1 MNTLREAV
9 QEYLSMR
16 RSLGFKLREDGAR
29 LADFAAFMEQRNASY
44 ITHKLALTWA
54 QAPPALPSE
63 WARRLGFVRVFAR
76 YRSASDPRTQIPPN
90 GLLPYPSTRLRP
102 HIYSDHEI
110 RTLLDAALKMRCR
123 TALRPRTYY
132 CLIGLL
138 SVSGLRLGEAR
149 NLELQDVDLQAAVLT
164 IRSGKFGKSRLVP
177 LHRSTCDVLA
187 DYMERRS
194 RFAAGRFISSYM
206 FVSSRG
212 KRLDVRVIHETFH
225 ALSRQ
230 VGLRGPSETRG
241 PRLHDFRHRFA
252 LKTLLNWYRNG
263 EDAERLL
270 PVLSTYLGHV
280 NVSGTYWYL
289 QCWPE
294 LMREAMARLE
304 HRWEEQP

>member
-9 QEYLSMR
+9 HQYLSLR

-29 LADFAAFMEQRNASY
+29 LADFATFMEQRKASY

-90 GLLPYPSTRLRP
+90 GLLPYPSRRVRP
-102 HIYSDHEI
+102 YIYSDHEI

-123 TALRPRTYY
+123 TTLRPWTYY
-132 CLIGLL
+132 CLLGLL
-138 SVSGLRLGEAR
+138 SVSGLRLGEAL
-149 NLELQDVDLQAAVLT
+149 NLELQDVDLKAAVLT

-177 LHRSTCDVLA
+177 LHSTTCDVLA
-187 DYMERRS
+187 DYINRRN
-194 RFAAGRFISSYM
+194 RFAAGRAFSSYVL
-206 FVSSRG
+206 VSSRG
-212 KRLDVRVIHETFH
+212 TRLHDRVVHETFNI
-225 ALSRQ
+225 LSRQ
-230 VGLRGPSETRG
+230 VGLRGPSDNHG

-252 LKTLLNWYRNG
+252 LMTLLSWYRSG
-263 EDAERLL
+263 KDAERLL

-280 NVSGTYWYL
+280 HVSDTYWYL
-289 QCWPE
+289 QSWPE

-304 HRWEEQP
+304 RRWEEQP

>member
-1 MNTLREAV
+1 MNTLREDV

-29 LADFAAFMEQRNASY
+29 LADFAAFMEQRKASY
-44 ITHKLALTWA
+44 ITHELALTWA
-54 QAPPALPSE
+54 RASPALPFE

-76 YRSASDPRTQIPPN
+76 YRSATDARTQIPPN

-102 HIYSDHEI
+102 YIYSDHEI
-110 RTLLDAALKMRCR
+110 RTLLDAALKMCCR
-123 TALRPRTYY
+123 TALRPCTYY

-138 SVSGLRLGEAR
+138 SVSGLRLGEAL

-177 LHRSTCDVLA
+177 LHKSTCDVLA
-187 DYMERRS
+187 DYMARRS
-194 RFAAGRFISSYM
+194 RFAEGRSISSYM

-212 KRLDVRVIHETFH
+212 KRLDVRVVHETFH
-225 ALSRQ
+225 TLSRQ
-230 VGLRGPSETRG
+230 VGLRGPSDTRG

-263 EDAERLL
+263 KDAERLL